1 MPIGDGGLLPLIGTP
16 PMHTGVV
23 LAVLVC
29 VATVVVMRRTVPGYE
44 LRAVGTNPRAAQVHG
59 VRIGRIAVG
68 SLVVGGALA
77 GFAGAIE
84 VAGVHGKLIEGMQSN
99 YLLLGII
106 IGLIARATL
115 AVPFV
120 AFGIAVLEVGA
131 SAMQRTADVP
141 SEMVLITEA
150 LILLFLLFSDVVGAR
165 LEEVLAMNEVIPFL
179 QLVVTAMVPY
189 ILAAQG
195 TMLAGR
201 AGVFNVAQEGVMM
214 LGASVGF
221 LVSLKMGG
229 NPAGLLVAALVG
241 AGFGWFLGWVTT
253 RFRLDQF
260 VIGLALFFAAIG
272 IASLLYKVV
281 IGVTLT
287 PPLIDTLPDIQIPLL
302 SQIPGIGTILFTQD
316 AMVYFAFL
324 ISGLLYWMLYRT
336 NLGLKLRSVGE
347 NPKAA
352 DSLGVSVARTRI
364 WSSTAGGALMALAG
378 AYLPM
383 TYTGTYTEGIVAG
396 RGWLAIALAFFGGW
410 RPQYIL
416 AGSAFFAGMEASRC
430 ACRWAASTS
439 RTSSSR
445 CCPTSRPSWS

>member
-1 MPIGDGGLLPLIGTP
+1 
-16 PMHTGVV
+16 
-23 LAVLVC
+23 
-29 VATVVVMRRTVPGYE
+29 
-44 LRAVGTNPRAAQVHG
+44 
-59 VRIGRIAVG
+59 
-68 SLVVGGALA
+68 
-77 GFAGAIE
+77 
-84 VAGVHGKLIEGMQSN
+84 
-99 YLLLGII
+99 
-106 IGLIARATL
+106 
-115 AVPFV
+115 
-120 AFGIAVLEVGA
+120 
-131 SAMQRTADVP
+131 
-141 SEMVLITEA
+141 
-150 LILLFLLFSDVVGAR
+150 
-165 LEEVLAMNEVIPFL
+165 MNEAVSFL
-179 QLVVTAMVPY
+179 QLVVTAMVPF

-229 NPAGLLVAALVG
+229 NPVGLVFAALVG
-241 AGFGWFLGWVTT
+241 AAFGWFLGWVTT

-260 VIGLALFFAAIG
+260 VIGLALFFAATG

-281 IGVTLT
+281 IGVTLK
-287 PPLIDTLPDIQIPLL
+287 PPLIETLPDVEIPLL
-302 SQIPGIGTILFTQD
+302 SSIPGVGTVLFTQD

-324 ISGLLYWMLYRT
+324 VSGLLYWMLYRT

-364 WSSTAGGALMALAG
+364 WCSTAGGALMALAG

-416 AGSAFFAGMEASRC
+416 AGSAFFAGMEVLALRVQVGGVDIPHQFISMLPY
-430 ACRWAASTS
+430 AATLLVMMFALRWASVPAFLGRNYDRES
-439 RTSSSR
+439 RH
-445 CCPTSRPSWS
+445 

>member
-1 MPIGDGGLLPLIGTP
+1 
-16 PMHTGVV
+16 
-23 LAVLVC
+23 
-29 VATVVVMRRTVPGYE
+29 
-44 LRAVGTNPRAAQVHG
+44 
-59 VRIGRIAVG
+59 
-68 SLVVGGALA
+68 
-77 GFAGAIE
+77 
-84 VAGVHGKLIEGMQSN
+84 
-99 YLLLGII
+99 
-106 IGLIARATL
+106 
-115 AVPFV
+115 
-120 AFGIAVLEVGA
+120 
-131 SAMQRTADVP
+131 
-141 SEMVLITEA
+141 
-150 LILLFLLFSDVVGAR
+150 
-165 LEEVLAMNEVIPFL
+165 MNEAVSFL
-179 QLVVTAMVPY
+179 QLVVTAMVPF

-229 NPAGLLVAALVG
+229 NLVGLVFAALVG
-241 AGFGWFLGWVTT
+241 AAFGWFLGWVTT

-260 VIGLALFFAAIG
+260 VIGLALFFAATG

-281 IGVTLT
+281 IGVTLK
-287 PPLIDTLPDIQIPLL
+287 PPLIDTLPDVEIPLL
-302 SQIPGIGTILFTQD
+302 SSIPVVGTILFTQD

-324 ISGLLYWMLYRT
+324 VSGLLYWMLYRT

-364 WSSTAGGALMALAG
+364 WCSTAGGALMGLAG

-416 AGSAFFAGMEASRC
+416 AGSAFFAGMEVLALRVQVGGVDVPHQFISMLPY
-430 ACRWAASTS
+430 AATLLVMMFALRWASVPAFLGRNYDRES
-439 RTSSSR
+439 RH
-445 CCPTSRPSWS
+445 

>member
-1 MPIGDGGLLPLIGTP
+1 
-16 PMHTGVV
+16 
-23 LAVLVC
+23 
-29 VATVVVMRRTVPGYE
+29 
-44 LRAVGTNPRAAQVHG
+44 
-59 VRIGRIAVG
+59 
-68 SLVVGGALA
+68 
-77 GFAGAIE
+77 
-84 VAGVHGKLIEGMQSN
+84 
-99 YLLLGII
+99 
-106 IGLIARATL
+106 
-115 AVPFV
+115 
-120 AFGIAVLEVGA
+120 
-131 SAMQRTADVP
+131 
-141 SEMVLITEA
+141 
-150 LILLFLLFSDVVGAR
+150 
-165 LEEVLAMNEVIPFL
+165 MNEAVSFL
-179 QLVVTAMVPY
+179 QLVVTAMVPF

-229 NPAGLLVAALVG
+229 NPVGLVFAALVG
-241 AGFGWFLGWVTT
+241 AAFGWFLGWVTT

-260 VIGLALFFAAIG
+260 VIGLALFFAATG

-281 IGVTLT
+281 IGVTLK
-287 PPLIDTLPDIQIPLL
+287 PPLIDTLPDIEIPLL
-302 SQIPGIGTILFTQD
+302 SSIPGVGTILFTQD
-316 AMVYFAFL
+316 AMVYFAIL
-324 ISGLLYWMLYRT
+324 VSGVLYWVLYRT

-364 WSSTAGGALMALAG
+364 WCSTAGGALMALAG

-416 AGSAFFAGMEASRC
+416 AGSAFFAGMEVLALRVQVGGVDIPHQFISMLPYV
-430 ACRWAASTS
+430 ATLLVMVFALRWASVPAFLGRNYDRES
-439 RTSSSR
+439 RH
-445 CCPTSRPSWS
+445 